1 MTNASKLFKME
12 NLMQNGETGLPVFGG
27 SRFSFHSLGLL
38 FLKQD

>member
-1 MTNASKLFKME
+1 ME
-12 NLMQNGETGLPVFGG
+12 NLVQYGETGLPVIGD